1 MLVSSKKSINNN
13 NKTIYFINIIA
24 SLSVFIELASMDK
37 YTDLVS
43 YTILFLIPL
52 TLINYLYSQE
62 YYRKTE

>member
-1 MLVSSKKSINNN
+1 MLVSSKKSLNNN

-52 TLINYLYSQE
+52 TLINLYSQE
-62 YYRKTE
+62 YYRKTV